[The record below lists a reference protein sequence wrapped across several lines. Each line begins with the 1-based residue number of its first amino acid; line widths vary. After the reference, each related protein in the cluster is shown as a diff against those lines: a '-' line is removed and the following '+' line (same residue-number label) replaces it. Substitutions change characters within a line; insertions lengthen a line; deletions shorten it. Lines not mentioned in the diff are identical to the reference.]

1 MSPSRPTGS
10 AIPRSWT
17 GWVSEV
23 LKTYRAAFVEPGTA
37 SFCAA
42 GFVMRLP
49 IAIYPLGLVLIVSAR
64 TGHYGFAGFL
74 AGVYV
79 IGNGV
84 GNPVLARLVDRFGQ
98 SRLLLPTSAL
108 HVAATALLGV
118 LVQTR
123 APQWAYVL
131 PAFVSGFAY
140 LAVGSLVRARWTF
153 VLGGRPEMSTAYSLE
168 SILDEMIFTVGP
180 LLATLIAT
188 QLDPVLVLVL
198 GVLLVSGGAL
208 WLRALRA
215 TEPPAQAIGAERP
228 ASALRQRGMLLLT
241 VTAIAMGA
249 IFASAEVTMVAFCG
263 QQHHRGLSGL
273 VLACFA
279 LGSGTS
285 GFLYGARHRSASVL
299 DRFRLQAL
307 IFGGLPLLF
316 LAATNV
322 GILAVCAFVVG
333 LGIAPTLITAFGLIE
348 SIVPGG
354 ALTEGLAWLT
364 TGLSVGY
371 GVGSALVGGIAD
383 AHGARIAF
391 LVTVGSGLLMAAL
404 AVVLHGRLAPRDQLA
419 RVGRAAP
426 NR

>member
-1 MSPSRPTGS
+1 M
-10 AIPRSWT
+10 
-17 GWVSEV
+17 
-23 LKTYRAAFVEPGTA
+23 LNTYRAAFDEPGTA

-79 IGNGV
+79 IGNGA
-84 GNPVLARLVDRFGQ
+84 GNPVLARLVDRYGQ

-108 HVAATALLGV
+108 HVSATAVLGV
-118 LVQTR
+118 VIETH
-123 APQWAYVL
+123 APQWTYLA

-168 SILDEMIFTVGP
+168 SILDELIFTLGP

-188 QLDPVLVLVL
+188 TLDPVLVLVL
-198 GVLLVSGGAL
+198 TVGLVFGGAV
-208 WLRALRA
+208 WLRSLRA
-215 TEPPAQAIGAERP
+215 TEPPAQAVGADRHR
-228 ASALRQRGMLLLT
+228 SALRQRGMLLLT
-241 VTAIAMGA
+241 LTAVAMGS

-263 QQHHRGLSGL
+263 QHGHRGLSGL

-279 LGSGTS
+279 IGSGTS
-285 GFLYGARHRSASVL
+285 GFLYGARRWHASVL
-299 DRFRLQAL
+299 TRFRLHAL
-307 IFGGLPLLF
+307 VFGALPLLF
-316 LAATNV
+316 LAATNIPV
-322 GILAVCAFVVG
+322 LAVCSFVVG

-348 SIVPGG
+348 SIVPAG

-371 GVGSALVGGIAD
+371 GGGSALVGGIAD

-391 LVTVGSGLLMAAL
+391 LVTVGSGLVMAVL
-404 AVVLHGRLAPRDQLA
+404 AVALHGRLAPSRQP
-419 RVGRAAP
+419 VGSGRAAP